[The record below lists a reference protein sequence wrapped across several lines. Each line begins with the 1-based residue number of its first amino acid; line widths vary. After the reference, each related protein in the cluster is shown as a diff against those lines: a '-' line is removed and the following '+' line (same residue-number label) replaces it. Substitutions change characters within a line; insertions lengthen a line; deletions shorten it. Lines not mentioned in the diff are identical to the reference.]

1 MSFSRTEIKPSGIF
15 SGGEIWCEN
24 SITASQRLYQQ
35 IWLLRDMVSRGGASR
50 VGRSPGQES
59 QDQVLCQEKHFSE
72 LSKFLKEEIRKLKG
86 PKETI

>member
-1 MSFSRTEIKPSGIF
+1 MSFSRTEIKPSGTF

-24 SITASQRLYQQ
+24 SIMASQRLYQQ
-35 IWLLRDMVSRGGASR
+35 ICFLGDVVSSGGAFS

-72 LSKFLKEEIRKLKG
+72 LSNFLKEEIRKLKG
-86 PKETI
+86 PTETI